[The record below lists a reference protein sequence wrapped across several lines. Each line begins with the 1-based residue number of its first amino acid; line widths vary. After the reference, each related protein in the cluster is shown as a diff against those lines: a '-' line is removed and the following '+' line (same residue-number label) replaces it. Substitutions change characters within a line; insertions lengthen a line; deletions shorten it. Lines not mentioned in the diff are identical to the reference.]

1 LEIFPKTNPGGK
13 GLMFYNRELDSVIE
27 RIAKIPIAQKRE
39 IETLLFLKMQI
50 ITDSIVNQ
58 KLELDLYRMAQIKL
72 ATYKEILSYI
82 QGKTDRM
89 DGFA

>member
-1 LEIFPKTNPGGK
+1 
-13 GLMFYNRELDSVIE
+13 MFYNRELDSVIE
-27 RIAKIPIAQKRE
+27 KIAKIPLTQKRE

-89 DGFA
+89 DGFAWSVISVMI

>member
-1 LEIFPKTNPGGK
+1 
-13 GLMFYNRELDSVIE
+13 MFYNRELDSVIE

-72 ATYKEILSYI
+72 VTYKEILSYI

>member
-1 LEIFPKTNPGGK
+1 
-13 GLMFYNRELDSVIE
+13 MFYNRELDSVIE
-27 RIAKIPIAQKRE
+27 KIAKIPIAQKRE

-82 QGKTDRM
+82 QGKTERM